1 VKGHFFPWEKRE
13 KSAPGR
19 GPGGDGEEARAGM
32 AHERRE
38 RQRITRKP
46 LKRAEQ
52 YGSRDMDIE
61 PLFFMKYARL
71 CKPFSCINKMA
82 EWV

>member
-1 VKGHFFPWEKRE
+1 VPL
-13 KSAPGR
+13 
-19 GPGGDGEEARAGM
+19 EEARAGM

-61 PLFFMKYARL
+61 PLFFMKYERL
-71 CKPFSCINKMA
+71 CK
-82 EWV
+82 